1 MQELVSHG
9 ESLVER
15 VLVGKS
21 LVSKRMRPG
30 AGSGKGGMGPRFT
43 CIGWSVVAADICGL
57 VCVG

>member
-1 MQELVSHG
+1 M
-9 ESLVER
+9 ER

-21 LVSKRMRPG
+21 LVSKRMGPG